1 MDGRHGCL
9 QCPDGTV
16 FEGRHYE
23 GYGQFDGHDAYAL
36 AAEWNKPYLPEIF
49 AGLEEPENGTDK
61 MLVPL
66 AIAWSSGDPEEFTV
80 CLEMMAEKLP
90 LIKDE

>member
-1 MDGRHGCL
+1 M
-9 QCPDGTV
+9 
-16 FEGRHYE
+16 
-23 GYGQFDGHDAYAL
+23 
-36 AAEWNKPYLPEIF
+36 
-49 AGLEEPENGTDK
+49 EEPENGTDK

-66 AIAWSSGDPEEFTV
+66 AIAWSSGDPEEFTA